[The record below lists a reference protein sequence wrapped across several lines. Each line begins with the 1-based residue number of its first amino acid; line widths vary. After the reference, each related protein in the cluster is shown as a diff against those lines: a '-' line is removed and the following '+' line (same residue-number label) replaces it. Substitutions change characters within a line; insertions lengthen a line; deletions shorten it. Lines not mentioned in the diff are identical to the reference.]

1 MTDLSTAESR
11 QVKLSPAG
19 IPVDDDFEFIDEK
32 PTVAKMPFQPS
43 HQLGNHNRF
52 EDDHIVDDGE
62 NSQLD
67 LVEYAY
73 KN

>member
-1 MTDLSTAESR
+1 MADVSTAEAR

-19 IPVDDDFEFIDEK
+19 IPVEDSEYFDEK
-32 PTVAKMPFQPS
+32 PMTKTPFQPNLQLS
-43 HQLGNHNRF
+43 HRF
-52 EDDHIVDDGE
+52 EDDHIIDDGE